1 MWERLDW
8 QALRTCDALVEHAI
22 ADGAYPEALDHL
34 VRGYQRVIVS
44 FCRTQL
50 GHAGEGG
57 RAEEVAQEVF
67 LAAYQSMPRFQ
78 RQTSL
83 RAWLFAIARN
93 RCLQE
98 RRNYGRRAQ
107 RLDIHRDTVAAA
119 VHADN
124 PRSAEEQSMSEEELE
139 RLRVSLGEL
148 RKWERELLIKRF
160 CEGYTLAMLAQE
172 SAFWSEST
180 IRNRLG
186 QALEHLRKLYRR
198 LESAHKDK
206 C

>member
-1 MWERLDW
+1 MQERRDW

-22 ADGAYPEALDHL
+22 ADGAYPEALDQL

-50 GHAGEGG
+50 GRAGEGG

-78 RQTSL
+78 RQAPL
-83 RAWLFAIARN
+83 HAWLFGIARK

-98 RRNYGRRAQ
+98 RRNYERRAQ
-107 RLDIHRDTVAAA
+107 RLGTHRNTVAAA
-119 VHADN
+119 VHAESS
-124 PRSAEEQSMSEEELE
+124 RSAEELSMSEDELE
-139 RLRVSLGEL
+139 QLRESLGKL
-148 RKWERELLIKRF
+148 RTWERELLTKRF
-160 CEGYTLAMLAQE
+160 CEGYTMAMLAKE

-180 IRNRLG
+180 VRNRLG
-186 QALEHLRKLYRR
+186 QALDHLRKIYRR
-198 LESAHKDK
+198 VERSQG
-206 C
+206 